1 MRRKVTPGKALRS
14 SHKAP
19 KDVKAIYD
27 RVEGRDE
34 RVELNL
40 YISGYDEDL
49 EGAEQSAS
57 ATAQAGAGGDGG
69 QSGAE
74 AGQPGQSPEGSPAR

>member
-1 MRRKVTPGKALRS
+1 VPELVDSLPVITRALMRRKVTPGKALRS
-14 SHKAP
+14 GHKAP

-40 YISGYDEDL
+40 YISGRDEDI
-49 EGAEQSAS
+49 A
-57 ATAQAGAGGDGG
+57 
-69 QSGAE
+69 
-74 AGQPGQSPEGSPAR
+74 